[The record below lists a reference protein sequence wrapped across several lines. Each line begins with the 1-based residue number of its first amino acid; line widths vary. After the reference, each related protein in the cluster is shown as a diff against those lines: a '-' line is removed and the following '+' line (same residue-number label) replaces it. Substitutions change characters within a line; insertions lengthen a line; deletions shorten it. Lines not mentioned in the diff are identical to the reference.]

1 MGSFGQSDQVEKCP
15 AHSQTHEKELGDE
28 LDIEREINLM
38 LLNLMLVDLLFLN
51 LICDTL
57 LLK

>member
-28 LDIEREINLM
+28 LDVEREINLM
-38 LLNLMLVDLLFLN
+38 LLNVS
-51 LICDTL
+51 
-57 LLK
+57 